1 MPPLKPLRN
10 KRRIGG
16 NGIEWDT
23 LDWKSVQSEDGQEV
37 LDGFCGLEE
46 LDGNVLAALLAN
58 KSNSTT
64 TKLKGEKGS
73 ILNSELNP
81 PKEKKNKKQR
91 KDKNINPDDT
101 NVDGIKGD
109 AIIGENKIEKEEEEQ
124 SEEVK
129 KIKLQELKK
138 KEMKKAQKMER
149 RKRLKEKKTVKKEEL
164 KSTLI
169 EKIIEEV
176 VVEKGDALW
185 GDIKLHVILQKSLLS
200 LGFITPTPIQT
211 AAIPKI
217 ITGKTD
223 VVGAAETGSGKTLA
237 FALPVIDSLLR
248 NWESTRNQTC
258 PYALIIAPTR
268 ELAMQ
273 ITKVLKDVCAPFR
286 NLRRIEVVSVVGGMA
301 EQKQRRQLSGIAGNT
316 VDILIATPG
325 RLCELIQDES
335 IVAFTDMSR
344 MKFLIVDE
352 ADRIVEEGH
361 FPELHRVFSRVRD
374 HEKISERGESPEEAA
389 LKAKQGIYEMGD
401 EDDNKKAMQETLRQR
416 AEGINKIKMKDDKY
430 RKNNKNTLFNEKE
443 QVIEL
448 DENNSDNDEDGDN
461 IEYFDDM
468 DEEIVFDTMPTE
480 AELEEARRT
489 TEAIPYDE
497 LDHDSDD
504 ENNDENDKLKEIQ
517 NKIIEN
523 EKISKSL
530 LVKQNEY
537 IPRQRQTL
545 LFSATAIAGQKDIF
559 VGKKQKLKGL
569 NGSEE
574 VKSLPYHMQQ

>member
-23 LDWKSVQSEDGQEV
+23 LAWKSVQSEDGQEV

-46 LDGNVLAALLAN
+46 LDGNILADLIAN
-58 KSNSTT
+58 KSNSST

-73 ILNSELNP
+73 ILNNELNSQ
-81 PKEKKNKKQR
+81 KEKKNKKQ
-91 KDKNINPDDT
+91 KKNNPDDIE
-101 NVDGIKGD
+101 VDDFNEDEIM
-109 AIIGENKIEKEEEEQ
+109 IEEEEET
-124 SEEVK
+124 EEVK

-149 RKRLKEKKTVKKEEL
+149 RKLLKEKKAVKKEEL
-164 KSTLI
+164 KSTI
-169 EKIIEEV
+169 IDKVIEEV
-176 VVEKGDALW
+176 SVEEGDVLW
-185 GDIKLHVILQKSLLS
+185 GDIKLHVILQKSLVS

-217 ITGKTD
+217 ITGRTD
-223 VVGAAETGSGKTLA
+223 IVGAAETGSGKTLA

-248 NWESTRNQTC
+248 NWEITRNQTC

-268 ELAMQ
+268 ELALQ
-273 ITKVLKDVCAPFR
+273 ISKVVKDVCAPFR

-301 EQKQRRQLSGIAGNT
+301 EQKQRRQLSGLAGNT

-374 HEKISERGESPEEAA
+374 HEKIAEKGECPKEVA
-389 LKAKQGIYEMGD
+389 LKAKQGVYEMGD
-401 EDDNKKAMQETLRQR
+401 EEDNKKAMEQTLRQR
-416 AEGINKIKMKDDKY
+416 AEGINKITMKDDKY
-430 RKNNKNTLFNEKE
+430 RKNNKNALFNEKE
-443 QVIEL
+443 QVVEL
-448 DENNSDNDEDGDN
+448 GENNISNGDDDDDIED
-461 IEYFDDM
+461 FDDM
-468 DEEIVFDTMPTE
+468 EEIVFDTMPTE

-497 LDHDSDD
+497 LEFDSDN
-504 ENNDENDKLKEIQ
+504 ENGNETDKYKEIE

-523 EKISKSL
+523 EKLSNL
-530 LVKQNEY
+530 LITQNVY

-545 LFSATAIAGQKDIF
+545 LFSATAIRNQKDIF
-559 VGKKQKLKGL
+559 IGKKQKLKGL